1 MIVARAN
8 GFEVFGAILAASC
21 KKSLLTSCIFFLRI
35 KLKTE
40 SRISGNEV
48 GRRFSVFT
56 SESWA
61 RLESRKAS
69 LSHFSC
75 ETLSL
80 HLAHWRK
87 GCTEAIRLDLNG
99 ADRAF
104 QRNRCPRRGCTF
116 ADQLGETS
124 KMLWRPSLFRPTCH
138 MAQSQPSRKSAKPAM
153 RNSTR
158 SRSPVAAQ
166 SIIRLAILHFETE
179 VRINR
184 GKLLTASSNTR
195 RKKINSSDE
204 YTVSLPNIS
213 FSPTHQS
220 YTIHDAIAAPKL
232 NVLPI
237 DHVLNRLDHLAIVRS
252 RDARLHETTFDSR
265 NKAGFPGSRP
275 LPTCEGLTGW

>member
-1 MIVARAN
+1 MIVSRAN

-40 SRISGNEV
+40 SRISRNEV

-56 SESWA
+56 
-61 RLESRKAS
+61 L

-87 GCTEAIRLDLNG
+87 GCTETIRLDLNG

-116 ADQLGETS
+116 ADQSGETS

-237 DHVLNRLDHLAIVRS
+237 DHVLNRLDHVAIVRS
-252 RDARLHETTFDSR
+252 RDARLHETTFDQEIRQASR
-265 NKAGFPGSRP
+265 DQGPCRLARA
-275 LPTCEGLTGW
+275 

>member
-1 MIVARAN
+1 
-8 GFEVFGAILAASC
+8 
-21 KKSLLTSCIFFLRI
+21 
-35 KLKTE
+35 
-40 SRISGNEV
+40 
-48 GRRFSVFT
+48 
-56 SESWA
+56 
-61 RLESRKAS
+61 
-69 LSHFSC
+69 
-75 ETLSL
+75 
-80 HLAHWRK
+80 
-87 GCTEAIRLDLNG
+87 
-99 ADRAF
+99 
-104 QRNRCPRRGCTF
+104 
-116 ADQLGETS
+116 
-124 KMLWRPSLFRPTCH
+124 

-204 YTVSLPNIS
+204 YTVSLPIS

-237 DHVLNRLDHLAIVRS
+237 DHALNRLDHLAIVRS
-252 RDARLHETTFDSR
+252 RDVRLHETTFDS
-265 NKAGFPGSRP
+265 KK
-275 LPTCEGLTGW
+275 